1 MVEVSADKKEL
12 QPIYLHA
19 HELYMMNAFLEAAR
33 VGFCCLHIFQYIF
46 KERFSILGVKDRL
59 FAMRE
64 FEQQFKNWVQ
74 RWIVSGKGKARA
86 EA

>member
-33 VGFCCLHIFQYIF
+33 VGFCCLHIFQYIQ
-46 KERFSILGVKDRL
+46 RAILDPRGEGSAVCDARIR
-59 FAMRE
+59 AA
-64 FEQQFKNWVQ
+64 VQ
-74 RWIVSGKGKARA
+74 KLGSEMDSLR
-86 EA
+86 